1 MRSMVAL
8 EAKEKCRERN
18 NLLGPKFKDTSLY
31 FLRWFQ
37 KALST
42 GTTVGLM

>member
-18 NLLGPKFKDTSLY
+18 NLLGPSLRIQARTS
-31 FLRWFQ
+31 
-37 KALST
+37 
-42 GTTVGLM
+42 